1 LSGQI
6 VRAVSRAKSIEIIL
20 LAQPHAA
27 LDRQAALINPEKFLE
42 PMRRQGGI
50 ARRILNIAMPE
61 IRLDRA
67 RVVAIVGELV
77 AAGMPKSKRPSE

>member
-50 ARRILNIAMPE
+50 ARRVLDIAMAE
-61 IRLDRA
+61 IERMLRLA
-67 RVVAIVGELV
+67 Q
-77 AAGMPKSKRPSE
+77 SSEI